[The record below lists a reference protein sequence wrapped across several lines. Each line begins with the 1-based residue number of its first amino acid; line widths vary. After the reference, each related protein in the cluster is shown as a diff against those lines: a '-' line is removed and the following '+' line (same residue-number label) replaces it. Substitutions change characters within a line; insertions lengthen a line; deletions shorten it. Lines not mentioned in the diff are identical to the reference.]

1 MVNFEKVKSLRGEI
15 EVPADKSITHRAIF
29 FSSMAKG
36 ESVIYNP
43 LKSEDTLA
51 TISIMQKL
59 GINISIEEKKIIIYS
74 HGYKSFVE
82 PDDVLDCKNSGT
94 TTRLLFGLLS
104 PQKKYFVIT
113 GDDSLRKRPVDRV
126 IIPLTTLGAKIFAR
140 MENRLLP
147 STIIQS
153 QMYGGKILQTVA
165 SAQVKSAIILS
176 GIQIDDEVIYE
187 EKIATRNHTELLAP
201 AYGVDLRLENDNIIV
216 KGGKDLTKYNFTI
229 PGDFS
234 SAAFYVTA
242 ALIFENS
249 SITIKNVGLN
259 STRTG
264 FLNVLK
270 MMGAKIYIDYKKSD
284 VEPLG
289 DISIEYTMLNGVRV
303 AGEII
308 PNIIDELPLVATL
321 GLICRG
327 FVEVRDAKELR
338 VKESDRIKALAYN
351 IRALGGK
358 FEEFEDGFIVY
369 PLKRENYDK
378 DIYLKSFNDH
388 RIAMINIL
396 LAKRFGDRVFVDDIG
411 SINVSNPEFLSI
423 LMKIEER

>member
-1 MVNFEKVKSLRGEI
+1 MVNFERVKSLRGVI

-29 FSSMAKG
+29 FSSMAIG
-36 ESVIYNP
+36 ESIIYNP

-59 GINISIEEKKIIIYS
+59 GIDISIEEKKIIVYS

-82 PDDVLDCKNSGT
+82 PDNVLDCKNSGT

-140 MENRLLP
+140 MGNRLLP
-147 STIIQS
+147 STIMQA
-153 QMYGGKILQTVA
+153 QMCSGKVVQTVA

-176 GIQIDDEVIYE
+176 GIQIEGEVIYE
-187 EKIATRNHTELLAP
+187 EKIATRNHSELLAP
-201 AYGVDLRLENDNIIV
+201 AYGVDIRSEKGNIIV

-234 SAAFYVTA
+234 SAAFYLAA

-249 SITIKNVGLN
+249 LITIKNVGLN

-264 FLNVLK
+264 FLNILK
-270 MMGAKIYIDYKKSD
+270 IMGAKIHIDYKRSD
-284 VEPLG
+284 LEPVG
-289 DISIEYTMLNGVRV
+289 DISIENSLLNGVRV
-303 AGEII
+303 DGEII

-321 GLICRG
+321 GLICSD

-351 IRALGGK
+351 IRALGGR
-358 FEEFEDGFIVY
+358 FDEYEDGFRVY
-369 PLKRENYDK
+369 PLVREKYDK
-378 DIYLKSFNDH
+378 DIYLKSFSDH

-396 LAKRFGDRVFVDDIG
+396 LAKKFGDRVFVDDIS
-411 SINVSNPEFLSI
+411 SINVSNPEYLSI
-423 LMKIEER
+423 LMKLEER